1 METVKQ
7 TLRLD
12 IRSQHQGRGS
22 ATGEQRVF
30 SVSLDTKALT
40 LEFVTLEGG
49 VRVTG
54 ARIS

>member
-1 METVKQ
+1 MKQ
-7 TLRLD
+7 ALRLD